1 MSHCCFPRCHDTG
14 KTPLGIYARKSY
26 ETYLDRHVEELMT
39 VTKQGL
45 SFYAD
50 FFGLGMLAV
59 EPAARGTQ
67 YH

>member
-1 MSHCCFPRCHDTG
+1 
-14 KTPLGIYARKSY
+14 LGIYARKSY

-59 EPAARGTQ
+59 EPAARGAQ